1 MNCRNPEADDDD
13 AYWID
18 HQTQSRHQQASLY
31 PHNTYHGAT
40 QVHHRTPLSQADFKP
55 IRFTDLP
62 EAGPG
67 YVQMTG
73 KMNTTTEH
81 QMPTT
86 NHPEDFTANTRRA
99 SNESNSEEEVK
110 SDSILLLNINAYTA
124 IVFMVKFDFV

>member
-1 MNCRNPEADDDD
+1 MYAKDLIFYAVNVLYHICYFWSYRNPEADDDD
-13 AYWID
+13 AYWVN
-18 HQTQSRHQQASLY
+18 HQAQNRHQQASLY

-73 KMNTTTEH
+73 KITSNKTTEH
-81 QMPTT
+81 QKPTT
-86 NHPEDFTANTRRA
+86 IQTDNYSSSTRRV
-99 SNESNSEEEVK
+99 SNESNSEEEV
-110 SDSILLLNINAYTA
+110 II
-124 IVFMVKFDFV
+124 